1 MARRIHNDYVEH
13 VVMYRQVGWDF
24 QTQAVCTCGWEGTPY
39 QRFTDADDEGN
50 IHLKRYERFPSQAT
64 QD

>member
-1 MARRIHNDYVEH
+1 MTQRIHNDYVEH

-24 QTQAVCTCGWEGTPY
+24 QTQAVCTCGWEGKLWKKDSFARHDGDMH
-39 QRFTDADDEGN
+39 Q
-50 IHLKRYERFPSQAT
+50 RFPSRGT